1 VWRFDGE
8 ENPMKLLNRSALS
21 VRPTQAFVDWINAL
35 EPTLGGDDLTLDDV
49 ERESTIYLIPEMDTP
64 EALETFVQERHQVI
78 LETELRA
85 WEEDEAQWPQSLD
98 WSLFQHFLRVEHSY
112 LAIDLDD
119 DTALEISEVDDA
131 LLLDNDDS

>member
-1 VWRFDGE
+1 
-8 ENPMKLLNRSALS
+8 MKLLNRSALS
-21 VRPTQAFVDWINAL
+21 VRPTQTFVDWINAL
-35 EPTLGGDDLTLDDV
+35 EPTMGDDDLTLDDV

-64 EALETFVQERHQVI
+64 EALEAFVHERFQVI

-85 WEEDEAQWPQSLD
+85 WEEDDAQWPSRLD
-98 WSLFQHFLRVEHSY
+98 WSLFQTFLRVEHSY

-131 LLLDNDDS
+131 LLLDSDDAR